1 MFICIVAQRN
11 IYHYF
16 VEYIHSILYW
26 FDKYDIQHDIIF
38 HDDPKIYEKIEKADL
53 NICIQMLL
61 LDDQKVT
68 NPKKRIMIFNT
79 EQYTRKTYY
88 YNHILSLLNNGYNI
102 LDYQSGN
109 MLFMNK
115 ETNGK
120 FDSQMFYLPYLYCN
134 VDKILMK
141 KKRTKDICFVGTVTQ
156 YRYDILNELR
166 KEIQIDILNDFG
178 DRRDNRLS
186 DYKIVLNLSADPS
199 YQVFETI
206 RCYRCIFNK
215 ILVVSDEKLYK
226 ENNKIDSMCMFVDK
240 SKLLEMLKYTLENYN
255 KILKEKYDL
264 KENEFISWS
273 DEQFKNFLEK
283 VKHIN

>member
-1 MFICIVAQRN
+1 MFISIIARRD
-11 IYHYF
+11 IYYYF
-16 VEYIHSILYW
+16 VEYIQSILYW
-26 FDKYDIQHDIIF
+26 FDKYEIQHDIIF
-38 HDDPKIYEKIEKADL
+38 HDDPKIYEKIEKSDL

-61 LDDQKVT
+61 VDEHKVT
-68 NPKKRIMIFNT
+68 NPKKRLMIFNT

-88 YNHILSLLNNGYNI
+88 YNHILNLLLNGYYI

-109 MLFMNK
+109 MLFMNN

-120 FDSQMFYLPYLYCN
+120 FESQIFYLPYLYCS

-141 KKRTKDICFVGTVTQ
+141 KKRTKDVCFVGTVTQ

-166 KEIQIDILNDFG
+166 KEINIDIINDFG

-186 DYKIVLNLSADPS
+186 EYKIILNLSADPS

-226 ENNKIDSMCMFVDK
+226 ENNKIDSMVIFSDT
-240 SKLLEMLKYTLENYN
+240 SKLLETLKYTLENYN
-255 KILKEKYDL
+255 KILKEKYEV
-264 KENEFISWS
+264 KESEFISWS
-273 DEQFKNFLEK
+273 DGYFKNFIK
-283 VKHIN
+283 RVQHIN